1 MIIAD
6 LLACA
11 VEFFCILIVLS
22 AFFPRRD
29 HSWYTQ
35 CTALLCGVFH
45 VYLSTSGFALTIRMP
60 LVLLIGFLAC
70 EACFQGKRR
79 KKIFVLLI
87 FWAITYAID
96 ISVLTICMAV
106 QGSSA
111 QAAVSQNSS
120 YLFSM
125 LSARSLL
132 LSVSFGCG
140 YIVKRQEQKQ
150 EGSMLW
156 LCLVLIPVYTIMG
169 TGALISN
176 AMNGGTL
183 SGGIVALS
191 GGLLCIN
198 VLLCVVVNKLEQ
210 HRQAEEEKR
219 KLQAEANHNLQLA
232 KTYQDSFAHQRKITH
247 EFRNQLDAIS
257 GLLARQEYDR
267 AANFVNHLQ
276 YQTQEVVPL
285 IHTNHPM
292 VDAVLNQKY
301 QLATQMG
308 IGMQLY
314 CNDMSA
320 IPLEDGDLVTLLGNI
335 LDNAIVAS
343 AKTHEKQVW
352 VHLWQEQNIF
362 QLVVRNS
369 FSDAPLDR
377 GDQERVLHGFGT
389 GLVAAVLDKYGYP
402 YYADQIGDKYVFSTV
417 LD

>member
-6 LLACA
+6 LLASA

-29 HSWYTQ
+29 HSWYAL

-45 VYLSTSGFALTIRMP
+45 VCLSTSGFALTIRMP
-60 LVLLIGFLAC
+60 LVFLIGFFVS
-70 EACFQGKRR
+70 EVCFQGKRR
-79 KKIFVLLI
+79 KKFFVLLV

-96 ISVLTICMAV
+96 ISVLTVCMTV

-111 QAAVSQNSS
+111 QAVVSQDSS

-125 LSARSLL
+125 LSARSLH

-140 YIVKRQEQKQ
+140 YIVRRQKRKQ
-150 EGSMLW
+150 EGSMMW
-156 LCLVLIPVYTIMG
+156 LCLVVIPIYTIMG

-176 AMNGGTL
+176 AMNGGAL
-183 SGGIVALS
+183 SGGIVVLS

-198 VLLCVVVNKLEQ
+198 VLLCLAANKLEQ
-210 HRQAEEEKR
+210 VRHAEAEKR
-219 KLQAEANHNLQLA
+219 KLQEEASHNLQLA
-232 KTYQDSFAHQRKITH
+232 KTYQDSFAQQRKITH
-247 EFRNQLDAIS
+247 EFRNQLSAIG
-257 GLLARQEYDR
+257 GLLAQQEYDR
-267 AANFVNHLQ
+267 ATDFVNHLQ
-276 YQTQEVVPL
+276 RKTQETVPL

-301 QLATQMG
+301 QMATQIG
-308 IGMQLY
+308 IGIQLY
-314 CNDMSA
+314 CNDLSA
-320 IPLEDGDLVTLLGNI
+320 IPMEDGDLVTLLGNI

-343 AKTHEKQVW
+343 AQTQEKQVW
-352 VHLWQEQNIF
+352 VHLWQEQNIC

-369 FSDAPLDR
+369 FSEASSDR
-377 GDQERVLHGFGT
+377 GDRERMLHGFGT

-402 YYADQIGDKYVFSTV
+402 YYSGQIGDKYVFSA
-417 LD
+417 LLG